1 MKVRAILTIV
11 MLLPLALADC
21 GDGDPPVCYID
32 WSVQPVWD
40 LDTLA
45 VAQEIEVHGVWG
57 ANPNHVYAAGTMD
70 TGQGPMGVVWEYDGT
85 AWSELFAR
93 PNADFRD
100 IHGVS
105 PQSLWI
111 AAIDQPGSFPGNALV
126 LHWDGAMWHESLL
139 DPSVAGLTAIW
150 AADDQEV
157 YAAGRQHGVIVRYDG
172 TNWSEEDTPVL
183 DYPPITLSNRSDIWG
198 IQQGSELIVYA
209 GLASGTNVL
218 GTVLRKGRQ
227 DWEVDF
233 QVPDL
238 GYGSII
244 VGVWAGSSG
253 EVYALEQT
261 GRGQAPVGRVWS
273 RADTAWTLANPP
285 FYAAELV
292 NAIRGDQS
300 GNVVVLGPRIYYL
313 SQDAW
318 VKYDTYPGAGLAS
331 LRDHW
336 LMNEHIFVGGRTSYS
351 TAGVV
356 LHGDFSEGCSDRY

>member
-1 MKVRAILTIV
+1 MKTRAIITVVL
-11 MLLPLALADC
+11 MLLLVSAGC
-21 GDGDPPVCYID
+21 GDEDKPMCTID

-45 VAQEIEVHGVWG
+45 VAQEVEVHGVWG
-57 ANPNHVYAAGTMD
+57 ANPNDVYAVGTVD
-70 TGQGPMGVVWEYDGT
+70 SGQGAIGVVWKYDGT
-85 AWSELFAR
+85 TWSELFTR

-105 PQSLWI
+105 EQSLWI

-126 LHWDGAMWHESLL
+126 LHWDGTMWDESLL
-139 DPSVAGLTAIW
+139 DPSVAGLTGIW

-157 YAAGRQHGVIVRYDG
+157 YAAGHQYGVIMRYDG
-172 TNWSEEDTPVL
+172 TSWSEEDTPVQ
-183 DYPPITLSNRSDIWG
+183 DYPPITLFNRSDIWG
-198 IQQGSELIVYA
+198 IQQGSELTVYA
-209 GLASGTNVL
+209 GLATGTNVI

-227 DWEVDF
+227 GWEVDF
-233 QVPDL
+233 QAPDL

-244 VGVWAGSSG
+244 VGVWTGSSG

-273 RADTAWTLANPP
+273 RTDTAWTLANPP

-313 SQDAW
+313 GQDAW
-318 VKYDTYPGAGLAS
+318 EKYDTYPGAGLVS

-336 LMNEHIFVGGRTSYS
+336 LMSGHMFAVGRTSYS

-356 LHGDFSEGCSDRY
+356 LHGDFSEGCSGKR